1 MLRSTCEASTSDYKD
16 KNMNTARLLL
26 LLAFCST
33 AALTQAQTAVPHT
46 FQDGTP
52 AEASEVNENFDAL
65 AESIDEGW
73 GGRLVVKSAGVVLG
87 AIMADY
93 MFITRQ
99 GYRSHIYSDGRG
111 EYSPIFFE
119 GDDCSGN
126 AYSSDI
132 GNVGEL
138 KNAGLSS
145 YWVIPLTTTLETP
158 IIRSFLERALFYDGG
173 PAVCAPGTNPQT
185 TLARAVPN
193 DPAVTGIQ
201 NKGAKGGEEYAWP
214 ITYEMR

>member
-1 MLRSTCEASTSDYKD
+1 MKA
-16 KNMNTARLLL
+16 AHLLL
-26 LLAFCST
+26 LLTVCST
-33 AALTQAQTAVPHT
+33 AALTQAQTVVPHT

-99 GYRSHIYSDGRG
+99 GYRSHIYSDGSG
-111 EYSPIFFE
+111 AAATIYFD
-119 GDDCSGN
+119 GNDCSGN
-126 AYSSDI
+126 AYSSDT

-158 IIRSFLERALFYDGG
+158 IIRSTLTPPSFDSSGG
-173 PAVCAPGTNPQT
+173 PGVCAPWSNPSLPGPGGS
-185 TLARAVPN
+185 LARAVAN

-214 ITYEMR
+214 ITYGML